1 MREESNH
8 SIMKMI
14 LFSLLALSWSVTSAQ
29 SADPTTI
36 ETLYGKTYQ
45 QCRILKREPDGVSFS
60 HSQGMAKVLYAD
72 LAEPLR
78 TTLGYDPYKAA
89 AFEKEQN
96 EARKAAAKARQE
108 RAEQIAKAVAAEQ
121 ANWRAQRPIV
131 LMQQPYGGGLTSLAP
146 VLGLGQIGVPSS
158 YYGYGYGGHGH
169 HASRSRGW
177 SNVGIAPVGA
187 GTGGVYVPQGN
198 GFVFT
203 GIPGIQYSPTLGY
216 TNSFINNTAPG
227 FFGGQH
233 SGVVPG
239 VAIHGSSAMP
249 AAHH

>member
-1 MREESNH
+1 MRT
-8 SIMKMI
+8 I
-14 LFSLLALSWSVTSAQ
+14 LFSLFAISCGLTCAQ
-29 SADPTTI
+29 SADTTTI

-60 HSQGMAKVLYAD
+60 HSRGMAKVLYAD

-78 TTLGYDPYKAA
+78 SALGYDPVKAA
-89 AFEKEQN
+89 TFEKEKSD
-96 EARKAAAKARQE
+96 ARKAAAKARQE
-108 RAEQIAKAVAAEQ
+108 QAERLAKAVAEAQ
-121 ANWRAQRPIV
+121 AQWRAQRPLVI
-131 LMQQPYGGGLTSLAP
+131 MQQPYGGFTSLAP
-146 VLGLGQIGVPSS
+146 VLGLGQIGTPY
-158 YYGYGYGGHGH
+158 YYGHGGHGH
-169 HASRSRGW
+169 HASRARGW
-177 SNVGIAPVGA
+177 SNVGILPVGA